1 MKKRAAAA
9 ILGILLSVSMGLEVP
24 AAALDGG
31 FTSGFTSEQ
40 TGEAQQ
46 PDAVEAEQPAVS
58 EPETPSVDGSQQET
72 SDTVQTPQENVS
84 AGESV
89 TVALHLEARR
99 TETEPVQRILYRMCR
114 DLRTRMRQILLKC
127 RRHRKRLLICGP
139 VNPAPFLNGRNGS
152 RHQTAD
158 SGSIKRKL

>member
-1 MKKRAAAA
+1 MFLWDWRFQPP
-9 ILGILLSVSMGLEVP
+9 LWM
-24 AAALDGG
+24 AALHPVLLQSRLGKH
-31 FTSGFTSEQ
+31 SSQ
-40 TGEAQQ
+40 MQWRQ
-46 PDAVEAEQPAVS
+46 N
-58 EPETPSVDGSQQET
+58 SQQYLSRKLHQLMDHSRRHLT
-72 SDTVQTPQENVS
+72 PCRPRRRMSVQVKALPM
-84 AGESV
+84 
-89 TVALHLEARR
+89 ALHLEARR